1 MSEHNPSFTERWM
14 EQYEAKHPEVLRQV
28 RQRDHDSSLA
38 LKPVTPAQQSKTGE
52 NACLWNASPETEL
65 SESRQKPIDPVVLAA
80 IQARKSLRLTQAT
93 FARCLGLSPRT
104 VSEWEQGRR
113 QPSGAARTLLHW
125 VVKRPDYLKEA
136 LKAL

>member
-38 LKPVTPAQQSKTGE
+38 LKPVIPAQQSKTGG
-52 NACLWNASPETEL
+52 NTCLWNTL
-65 SESRQKPIDPVVLAA
+65 SNTSTCEAHQRVIEPVVLAA
-80 IQARKSLRLTQAT
+80 IQARKSLKLTQAA

-113 QPSGAARTLLHW
+113 KPSGAARTLLQW
-125 VVKRPDYLKEA
+125 VVKHPDYLKEA